1 MLIRRT
7 AIGLIL
13 ALLVALPVMAQT
25 EEPKPR
31 TVWDSIDLMFGE
43 AAYDKGD
50 YVKAARQ
57 FRIAAEK
64 YNSWSD
70 VAMFRLGLLYVK
82 GQGVPQDYAEAVKW
96 FRRAANRRNAAAQ
109 LALGNAYGR
118 SLGVTQDN
126 AEAVKWFR
134 KAAEQ
139 GHAQA
144 QLYLGIRYAS
154 GEGVPQDYVLAHM
167 WYSLSAAIGH
177 QDGAKARAAI
187 ATLMT
192 PAQIAEA
199 QKLARE
205 WWAKHPNKK

>member
-1 MLIRRT
+1 M
-7 AIGLIL
+7 
-13 ALLVALPVMAQT
+13 
-25 EEPKPR
+25 
-31 TVWDSIDLMFGE
+31 
-43 AAYDKGD
+43 
-50 YVKAARQ
+50 
-57 FRIAAEK
+57 
-64 YNSWSD
+64 
-70 VAMFRLGLLYVK
+70 
-82 GQGVPQDYAEAVKW
+82 
-96 FRRAANRRNAAAQ
+96 
-109 LALGNAYGR
+109 
-118 SLGVTQDN
+118 TQDN